1 MLIVSSQNV
10 KCEITSSCSQNMPP
24 NDVTEQ
30 GNPLKY
36 AGNEK
41 KCLLKSLIEEM
52 CITLDLN

>member
-1 MLIVSSQNV
+1 MKNILIVSSQNV

-36 AGNEK
+36 AENEK
-41 KCLLKSLIEEM
+41 KKSA
-52 CITLDLN
+52 